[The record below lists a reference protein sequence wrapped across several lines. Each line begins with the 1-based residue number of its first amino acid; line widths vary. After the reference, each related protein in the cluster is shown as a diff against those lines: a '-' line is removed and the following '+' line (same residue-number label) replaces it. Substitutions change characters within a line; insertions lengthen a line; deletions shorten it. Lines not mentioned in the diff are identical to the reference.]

1 MAVCYHVSMKSFTM
15 MNRRDF
21 VAGGISLAAAF
32 AFRRGEAQ
40 MHSPTGIPE
49 LDIRQSEIDSVAPR
63 DFAAY
68 WKMGSQA
75 SSAEVSAYVSRLPA
89 IGRLECAFE
98 KVMRE
103 VKETAVTDLDRP
115 AVWYLYNMGTIV
127 KTPKTVFSIDLHH
140 RRAEE
145 FAPILDFA
153 LITHN
158 HGDHY
163 TERFKNAM
171 DRIERKPVVNNF
183 FCNYGVKDRKM
194 GGYTRSKGKVLRY
207 GDVEI
212 VTGLCDHNSY
222 LVDYTSTFE
231 IHIGSYTIFHSGD
244 CCDHGKFELVRRPD
258 MWIFHPYCGMDVVK
272 GCREAVRPKLA
283 VIAHLQEM
291 GHAKGRYRWTYN
303 DGLRKKASLEKAG
316 FCARMPLWGERLA

>member
-1 MAVCYHVSMKSFTM
+1 MKERKTD

-21 VAGGISLAAAF
+21 IAGGISLATAF
-32 AFRRGEAQ
+32 AISRSDAQ
-40 MHSPTGIPE
+40 SHGPTGIPE
-49 LDIRQSEIDSVAPR
+49 LDARQREIDAVAPG

-68 WKMGSQA
+68 WKPG
-75 SSAEVSAYVSRLPA
+75 SRLPEEEVAAFTSRFPA
-89 IGRLECAFE
+89 IGRLESAFE

-103 VKETAVTDLDRP
+103 VKETVVTDLDRP

-145 FAPILDFA
+145 FAPVLDFA

-163 TERFKNAM
+163 TERFKDAM
-171 DRIERKPVVNNF
+171 DRVQRKPVVNNF
-183 FCNYGVKDRKM
+183 FCNYGVKDRRL
-194 GGYTRSKGKVLRY
+194 GGYTRAKGKVLQY
-207 GDVEI
+207 GDVKI
-212 VTGLCDHNSY
+212 TTGLCDHNLY
-222 LVDYTSTFE
+222 LVDYTSTYE
-231 IHIGSYTIFHSGD
+231 IHIGGYTIFHSGD
-244 CCDHGKFELVRRPD
+244 CHSHAKFDLVRRPD
-258 MWIFHPYCGMDVVK
+258 MWIFHPYCGMDAVK
-272 GCREAVRPKLA
+272 GCQEAVRPKLA

-303 DGLRKKASLEKAG
+303 DGLKQKNALEKAG
-316 FCARMPLWGERLA
+316 FRACMPLWGERLA